1 MVYNVVLALLYS
13 KVNQLYAYKYPHFFS
28 PFLGCAVQHEDL
40 SFPDQGPNP
49 ALGGQSLN
57 QWTIREAP
65 LFHSFKTPLISC
77 YSLRN
82 PPQLS
87 EACINMY
94 IQLYEFR
101 TSFWINL
108 ICFLTAILIPV
119 HFCRFCFLG

>member
-13 KVNQLYAYKYPHFFS
+13 KVNQLYAYVY
-28 PFLGCAVQHEDL
+28 PFLALFLAALCSIQDL

-57 QWTIREAP
+57 QWTIRETP

-87 EACINMY
+87 EACINIY
-94 IQLYEFR
+94 IQLFEFR

-119 HFCRFCFLG
+119 HFCPVFVF